1 MHYDIDSIVHVLF
14 HNKYMWNR
22 AWTQVMQQSHK
33 TPPVYILP
41 THFYVAVI
49 YSFSNWNFD

>member
-33 TPPVYILP
+33 TPPVYF
-41 THFYVAVI
+41 THTFLR
-49 YSFSNWNFD
+49 SSDLFFQ